1 MSDFRSQIK
10 FGTDGWRA
18 VISDTF
24 TFENVRIVAQ
34 AVSDWIIKDNPKFGE
49 KSASVGFDNR
59 FLSTEYAQA
68 FAEVFAANGIKAY
81 LSDTSLPTPALSFGV
96 VGLKNVCG
104 IMITASHNPAKFNG
118 IKIKTSVGG
127 AASKDITNTVE
138 SYLGQT
144 PVKRLALDQAIAQ
157 GLVVVKDFKKE
168 YVKFLRGYINLKR
181 MKTAKYKVLADI
193 MHGSGRDLMRD
204 ILKGTDIKLTLMR
217 EDVNPGFD
225 GSKPEP
231 IPECLGVMIGRMK
244 KERFDFGHVLD
255 GDADRIAAVMPG
267 GEFVSPQKILGLLIL
282 HLVRN
287 RNQAGGIIKTL
298 CGTTMLD
305 HIAKKLDRKLY
316 ETPVGFKYIS
326 DLMIS
331 QPIVAGGEEAGGMGL
346 PNYIPER
353 DGTLA
358 GLLLLEMMVY
368 NKRNFKQLVEDMER
382 EFGRYYYSR
391 LDYAMDAKKVN
402 LNKLKTISSVLGKKV
417 IEVKD
422 FDGVKL
428 ICENEDWLMF
438 RPSGTEPLVRIY
450 SEAKSLKRSKDILEF
465 GRQQVDPK

>member
-1 MSDFRSQIK
+1 MSDIRSQIK

-18 VISDTF
+18 IISDTF

-34 AVSDWIIKDNPKFGE
+34 AVADWVNKDNPEFLL

-59 FLSTEYAQA
+59 FLSAEYAEA
-68 FAEVFAANGIKAY
+68 VAEVFAANGIKAY
-81 LSDTSLPTPALSFGV
+81 LADTSLPTPTLSLGV
-96 VGLKNVCG
+96 VDLKNVCG

-118 IKIKTSVGG
+118 IKIKTAQGG
-127 AASKDITNTVE
+127 AASKDITNLVE

-144 PVKRLALDQAIAQ
+144 PVKRLSRPAAVDQ
-157 GLVVVKDFKKE
+157 GLIVVHDFKKE
-168 YVKFLRGYINLKR
+168 YVRFIRAYLNLKK
-181 MKTAKYKVLADI
+181 MKTAKFKVLADI
-193 MHGSGRDLMRD
+193 MHGSGRDLMRY

-231 IPECLGVMIGRMK
+231 IPECLHVMMQRMK
-244 KERFDFGHVLD
+244 KEKFDFGHVLD

-287 RNQAGGIIKTL
+287 RKVEGGIVKTL

-305 HIAKKLDRKLY
+305 NIAKKLNRKLY

-326 DLMIS
+326 DLMVS
-331 QPIVAGGEEAGGMGL
+331 EKIVAGGEEAGGMGL

-368 NKRNFKQLVEDMER
+368 NKRNFKHLVEDMER
-382 EFGRYYYSR
+382 EFGRYYYLR
-391 LDYAMDAKKVN
+391 LDYTMDAKKID

-417 IEVKD
+417 VEVKD

-428 ICENEDWLMF
+428 ICENEDWVMF

-450 SEAKSLKRSKDILEF
+450 AEAKSLKRSQEILEF